1 MVLSLEK
8 ILFFCYF
15 LFMLIEII
23 KRIVEKFKNYKN
35 LYNIDL
41 EKREA
46 YYKEIEIFQDAYNF
60 YKTHS
65 EDKSFSQG
73 EEKET
78 IDFFKFL
85 FNLGDFLTPLNFKDF
100 LFLLKNKE
108 NQIEFSFLL
117 LDCAYFFEDLKIYE
131 NLIDLLEKNFEFL
144 GQEGKKRFFLKK
156 GLLNLIKK
164 DVKLFEKNIEKVL
177 STQKEMDGLSEG
189 QVINQLKLSSLDIKE
204 EIKNLFKFEEKKE
217 NFTLEDIIKNY
228 EKSLMEGNFLQEKYF
243 RNLLEKSLK
252 EKKLELEQ
260 LIGLTEFLSKIDTYF
275 LSNHSKKVRD
285 MSLKICEVGKK
296 LWKRD
301 LDMEKIER
309 GSYFHDLGKISIPWI
324 LMDKRLPL
332 NEKEKER
339 FKEHSLFTFEILKK
353 AGLEKEAIWGLDH
366 HKYIN
371 GKGYPEDNVKPSF
384 EGNIICIAESFIGA
398 TGLSSRD
405 KARLVEE
412 IFMELKQFRGIYF
425 YTEIVDALLLL
436 E

>member
-1 MVLSLEK
+1 
-8 ILFFCYF
+8 
-15 LFMLIEII
+15 MLAEII
-23 KRIVEKFKNYKN
+23 KRIQEKFKNYKN

-41 EKREA
+41 EKREV
-46 YYKEIEIFQDAYNF
+46 YYREIEIFQDAYNF

-65 EDKSFSQG
+65 EEKSFSQL

-85 FNLGDFLTPLNFKDF
+85 FNLGDFLTPLSFKDF

-117 LDCAYFFEDLKIYE
+117 LDCAYFFEDLKIFE
-131 NLIDLLEKNFEFL
+131 NLINLLEKNFDFL
-144 GQEGKKRFFLKK
+144 RQEDKKRFFLKK

-164 DVKLFEKNIEKVL
+164 DVKFFEKNIERAFL
-177 STQKEMDGLSEG
+177 FGKEMDEISKR
-189 QVINQLKLSSLDIKE
+189 QIIDQLKISSLDIKE
-204 EIKNLFKFEEKKE
+204 EIKNLLKFEEKKE
-217 NFTLEDIIKNY
+217 NFTLENLIENY
-228 EKSLMEGNFLQEKYF
+228 EKSLMEGNLLEEKYF
-243 RNLLEKSLK
+243 RDLLEKSLK
-252 EKKLELEQ
+252 ERKLEPGQ
-260 LIGLTEFLSKIDTYF
+260 LVRLTEFLSKIDTYF
-275 LSNHSKKVRD
+275 LSNHSKEVKD
-285 MSLKICEVGKK
+285 MSLKICEVGKE

-339 FKEHSLFTFEILKK
+339 FKEHSLFTYEILKK
-353 AGLEKEAIWGLDH
+353 AGLEREAVFGLDH

-371 GKGYPEDNVKPSF
+371 GKGYPEDNIKPSF

-405 KARLVEE
+405 KARLKEE
-412 IFMELKQFRGIYF
+412 LFIEIKQFRGIYF

>member
-1 MVLSLEK
+1 
-8 ILFFCYF
+8 
-15 LFMLIEII
+15 MLTEII
-23 KRIVEKFKNYKN
+23 KRIKEKFKNYKN

-41 EKREA
+41 EKREV

-65 EDKSFSQG
+65 EEKSFSY
-73 EEKET
+73 EEERET

-85 FNLGDFLTPLNFKDF
+85 FNLGDFLTPLSFKDF

-117 LDCAYFFEDLKIYE
+117 LDCAYFFEDLKIFE

-144 GQEGKKRFFLKK
+144 GQEDKKRFFLKK

-164 DVKLFEKNIEKVL
+164 DVKFFEKNIEKALL
-177 STQKEMDGLSEG
+177 SQKEMDELSRG
-189 QVINQLKLSSLDIKE
+189 QIINQLKISSLDTKE
-204 EIKNLFKFEEKKE
+204 EIKNLLKFEEKKE

-228 EKSLMEGNFLQEKYF
+228 EKNLVEGNHLQEKYS
-243 RNLLEKSLK
+243 RNLLVRSLK

-260 LIGLTEFLSKIDTYF
+260 LIRLTEFLSKIDTYF
-275 LSNHSKKVRD
+275 LSNHSKQVRD
-285 MSLKICEVGKK
+285 MSLKICEIGKE

-301 LDMEKIER
+301 IDMEKIER
-309 GSYFHDLGKISIPWI
+309 GSYFHDLGKISLPWI
-324 LMDKRLPL
+324 LMDRRLPL

-339 FKEHSLFTFEILKK
+339 FKEHSLFTYEILKK
-353 AGLEKEAIWGLDH
+353 AGLEREAIWGLDH
-366 HKYIN
+366 HKYLN
-371 GKGYPEDNVKPSF
+371 GKGYPEDNIKPSF
-384 EGNIICIAESFIGA
+384 EGNIICISESFIGA

-405 KARLVEE
+405 KARVKEE
-412 IFMELKQFRGIYF
+412 LFMEIKQFREIYF